1 MHTLRSPHITQI
13 RRNDPGYP
21 FRLLDLFDPPNPL
34 YIYGDIGLLNL
45 PMIAIVGS
53 RSASPEGIKNARD
66 FAQALSAE
74 GYLII
79 SGLARGIDGAAH
91 LGALGPNQSRPTL
104 AVCGTGLDIV
114 YPREHLTLA
123 RAIGGAGLLVSE
135 LAPGLGP
142 KACHFPRRN
151 RIIAALALGILVI
164 EAAERSGS
172 LITAR
177 LGGELGREIF
187 AIPGSI
193 HHPLSRGCHQLLQ
206 QGAKLVQSPKDVLE
220 ELPKWSKTVFKAI
233 KSIVLRKFRPLAGS
247 F

>member
-1 MHTLRSPHITQI
+1 MPISKDTNITQI
-13 RRNDPGYP
+13 TRNDPGYP
-21 FRLLDLFDPPNPL
+21 ARLLDLYDPPHSL
-34 YIYGDIGLLNL
+34 YIYGDIRLLNL

-53 RSASPEGIKNARD
+53 RAASPEGIKNAYL
-66 FAQALSAE
+66 FAQALSQA
-74 GYLII
+74 GYLVV

-91 LGALGPNQSRPTL
+91 WGALGRMQDQPTL

-114 YPREHLTLA
+114 YPREHLGLA
-123 RAIGGAGLLVSE
+123 KTIGRHGLLVSE

-142 KACHFPRRN
+142 KAWHFPRRN
-151 RIIAALALGILVI
+151 RIIAALSLGIVVI

-177 LGGELGREIF
+177 LGCELGREIF

-206 QGAKLVQSPKDVLE
+206 QGAKLIQSPQDILD
-220 ELPKWSKTVFKAI
+220 ELPKWPKTAFKAI
-233 KSIVLRKFRPLAGS
+233 
-247 F
+247 

>member
-1 MHTLRSPHITQI
+1 MCTLKISNIARIE
-13 RRNDPGYP
+13 RNDPCYP
-21 FRLLDLFDPPNPL
+21 ARLLDLYDPPNAL
-34 YIYGDIGLLNL
+34 YIYGDIRLLSL

-53 RSASPEGIKNARD
+53 RAASPEGIKNAHH
-66 FAQALSAE
+66 FAQALSEA
-74 GYLII
+74 GFLVI

-91 LGALGPNQSRPTL
+91 WGALGPKQIHPTL

-114 YPREHLTLA
+114 YPREHIELA
-123 RAIGGAGLLVSE
+123 KAIGKCGLLISE

-151 RIIAALALGILVI
+151 RIIAALSAGILVI

-177 LGGELGREIF
+177 LGNELGREIF

-193 HHPLSRGCHQLLQ
+193 CNPFSWGCHKLLQ
-206 QGAKLVQSPKDVLE
+206 QGAKLIQSPKDILE
-220 ELPKWSKTVFKAI
+220 ELPMWPKTHF
-233 KSIVLRKFRPLAGS
+233 
-247 F
+247 

>member
-1 MHTLRSPHITQI
+1 MHTPKSPHIIQI
-13 RRNDPGYP
+13 HRNAPGYP
-21 FRLLDLFDPPNPL
+21 SRLLDLFDPPNPL

-53 RSASPEGIKNARD
+53 RAASPEGIKNAYY

-74 GYLII
+74 GFLIV

-91 LGALGPNQSRPTL
+91 LGALGPGRNHPTL
-104 AVCGTGLDIV
+104 AVCGTGLDIT
-114 YPREHLTLA
+114 YPREHLALA
-123 RAIGGAGLLVSE
+123 QAISSSGLLVSE

-151 RIIAALALGILVI
+151 RIIAALSLGILVI

-177 LGGELGREIF
+177 LGSELGREIF

-193 HHPLSRGCHQLLQ
+193 HHPLSRGCHQLIQ
-206 QGAKLVQSPKDVLE
+206 QGAKLVQSPKDILE
-220 ELPKWSKTVFKAI
+220 ELPKWSKTAFKA
-233 KSIVLRKFRPLAGS
+233 V
-247 F
+247 

>member
-1 MHTLRSPHITQI
+1 
-13 RRNDPGYP
+13 
-21 FRLLDLFDPPNPL
+21 
-34 YIYGDIGLLNL
+34 
-45 PMIAIVGS
+45 MIAIVGS
-53 RSASPEGIKNARD
+53 RAASPEGIKNARD

-91 LGALGPNQSRPTL
+91 LGALGPNQSHPTL
-104 AVCGTGLDIV
+104 AVCGTGLDVV
-114 YPREHLTLA
+114 YPREHLALA
-123 RAIGGAGLLVSE
+123 QAIGDAGVLVSE

-142 KACHFPRRN
+142 KASHFPRRN

-177 LGGELGREIF
+177 LGSELGREIF

-206 QGAKLVQSPKDVLE
+206 RGAKLVQSPKDILE
-220 ELPKWSKTVFKAI
+220 ELPKWSKTAFKAI
-233 KSIVLRKFRPLAGS
+233 
-247 F
+247 

>member
-1 MHTLRSPHITQI
+1 LPDDDNHFIDTLKSPHIIQI
-13 RRNDPGYP
+13 RRNTPSYP
-21 FRLLDLFDPPNPL
+21 VRLLDLFDPPNTL

-53 RSASPEGIKNARD
+53 RAASPEGIKNARD

-74 GYLII
+74 GYLVI
-79 SGLARGIDGAAH
+79 SGLARGVDGAAH
-91 LGALGPNQSRPTL
+91 LGALGPNQCHPTL

-114 YPREHLTLA
+114 YPREHLALA
-123 RAIGGAGLLVSE
+123 QSIGGIGLLVSE

-193 HHPLSRGCHQLLQ
+193 HHPLSRGCHQLIQ
-206 QGAKLVQSPKDVLE
+206 QGAKLVQSPKDILE
-220 ELPKWSKTVFKAI
+220 ELPKWSKTAFKAI
-233 KSIVLRKFRPLAGS
+233 
-247 F
+247 